1 MSELLGH
8 LTARFA
14 THPENLATEA
24 LTYVLRRSRPARVAL
39 MRMVAS
45 LTSSV
50 LATPAAVSEDDAAI
64 DFSSQ
69 ASTEEGGIPDLV
81 GRAADGTEKVL
92 LEAKFWAGLTEHQ
105 PVTYLQRLSAGGC
118 LLFVVPTVRADF
130 VWHEVTRRAEV
141 TANAAH
147 SAGGGK
153 AVATGRAVLALVTWT
168 TLLAVLSDA
177 LRDDAGTLQDV
188 GQLKGLCE
196 RMSGAGFLPLAADEL
211 TSGFWRRFGQM
222 GRIVES
228 VRDELVARKIAAIE
242 GARLSPSRG
251 WLGQKLKMRGMLVH
265 LYFDPDACARSYP
278 TPFWLWLPH
287 AAREYL
293 TPLALSSPPRL
304 FEADGPYVALPIRTG
319 VERPE
324 IVADVVAACENISKL
339 LPEPKANAVAI
350 AAPEPVVDE

>member
-24 LTYVLRRSRPARVAL
+24 LTYVLRRSLPARLAL
-39 MRMVAS
+39 MRRVAS
-45 LTSSV
+45 LASH
-50 LATPAAVSEDDAAI
+50 AFGTPAVSDVDGAI

-130 VWHEVTRRAEV
+130 VWHEVTRRAGIAAG
-141 TANAAH
+141 TAY
-147 SAGGGK
+147 SAGEWK
-153 AVATGRAVLALVTWT
+153 AVAAGDGAVLALVTWE

-222 GRIVES
+222 GRILDT
-228 VRDELVARKIAAIE
+228 VRGELVARKIAAIE

-251 WLGQKLKMRGMLVH
+251 LLGQKLKMRGMLVH
-265 LYFDPDACARSYP
+265 LYFDPDACAQSYP

-304 FEADGPYVALPIRTG
+304 FEADGPYVALPIRSG

>member
-14 THPENLATEA
+14 THPENVATEA
-24 LTYVLRRSRPARVAL
+24 LTYVLRRSQPARVAL

-45 LTSSV
+45 LTSHA
-50 LATPAAVSEDDAAI
+50 LGTAPAVSEFDGGI

-69 ASTEEGGIPDLV
+69 ASAEEGGIPDLV
-81 GRAADGTEKVL
+81 GRAADGIEKVL

-118 LLFVVPTVRADF
+118 LLFVVPAVRTDF
-130 VWHEVTRRAEV
+130 VWREVTRRAEV

-153 AVATGRAVLALVTWT
+153 AVAAGRAVLALVTWT

-177 LRDDAGTLQDV
+177 VRDDAGTLQDV
-188 GQLKGLCE
+188 EQLKGLCE

-222 GRIVES
+222 GRILDT
-228 VRDELVARKIAAIE
+228 VRGELVARKIATIE

-251 WLGQKLKMRGMLVH
+251 LLGQKLKMRGMLVH
-265 LYFDPDACARSYP
+265 LYFDPDACAQSYP